1 MTGGAVRNVVG
12 GLVFLLTLL
21 GAPVLAGAVEVQRVV
36 SPSGIEAW
44 LVEDHTNPI
53 IALELSFR
61 GGSALDPAG
70 KAGLANLAAG
80 TIDEGAGALDSR
92 SFQQELNDLSIT
104 LRFSAGRDSFGGT
117 LRTLTENR
125 ARAFELLRLALTAP
139 RFDDEP
145 VARIRAQILASIK
158 ANQEDPGYIS
168 GRAFRETLFG
178 EHPYARSG
186 QGTAE
191 TLAAIETDD
200 LRRFAAERFA
210 RETLIVGVVGD
221 VTPAELGDLLEDTFA
236 GLPTGAGAA
245 EVAEARLN
253 DANGT
258 IVVDME
264 IPQSVVVFGQ
274 RGVKRDDP
282 DYYAAYIM
290 NHILGGGSFSSR
302 LYQEVREKRGL
313 AYSVY
318 SFLNPMAHAALIQ
331 GGVATQNGRVAES
344 LDLVRAEWRRMAEEG
359 PTQEELELAKKF
371 LTGSF
376 PLRLSSSGAIADML
390 VGIQWHDLGIDYLD
404 RRNEL
409 IDAVTLE
416 DLRRVARRLLDPES
430 LTVVVVGSPDG
441 IEGEV
446 REASPGG

>member
-1 MTGGAVRNVVG
+1 MTRRALHNAIG
-12 GLVFLLTLL
+12 GLVFLLALV
-21 GAPVLAGAVEVQRVV
+21 GAPFLAGAVEVQRVV

-53 IALELSFR
+53 IAFELSFR

-80 TIDEGAGALDSR
+80 TIDEGAGDLDSK
-92 SFQQELNDLSIT
+92 SFQQELNDLAIT
-104 LRFSAGRDSFGGT
+104 LRFSAGRDSFHGT
-117 LRTLTENR
+117 LRSLTENR

-158 ANQEDPGYIS
+158 ASQEDPDFIS

-191 TLAAIETDD
+191 TLAAIETAD
-200 LRRFAAERFA
+200 LRRFVDERFA
-210 RETLIVGVVGD
+210 RENLIVGVVGD
-221 VTPAELGDLLEDTFA
+221 VTPEELSGLLEDTFA
-236 GLPTGAGAA
+236 GLPASASPGQ
-245 EVAEARLN
+245 VNEAKLN
-253 DANGT
+253 DDNTT
-258 IVVDME
+258 ILVDME

-282 DYYAAYIM
+282 DYYAAYVM

-318 SFLNPMAHAALIQ
+318 SYLNPMAHAALIQ
-331 GGVATQNGRVAES
+331 GRVATQNGRVAES
-344 LDLVRAEWRRMAEEG
+344 LDLIRAEWRRMAEEG
-359 PTQEELELAKKF
+359 PTQDELEHAKKF

-404 RRNEL
+404 RRNDL

-416 DLRRVARRLLDPES
+416 DLRRVARRLLDPKS

-441 IEGEV
+441 IEGEI
-446 REASPGG
+446 RGASQGG